1 MAADAEDAGIFFAPF
16 GLGGQGRELVSLVGG
31 GGKTT
36 LLRALG
42 RFLSRSGTTLLTTT
56 TKVAPNNLPLLLL
69 EGYEGPEEDTERI
82 RAALR
87 LHSPL
92 LAAQRHVRDGDREK
106 LEGLSPEAIDRLWS
120 SKAADFLICEADGAR
135 HKPLKAWA
143 DWEPPVPSQTTL
155 LCAVL
160 GADRLGEPLTEDCV
174 HRMALMTERFGFR
187 PGDVLTSDRLAA
199 LLESPHGYLK
209 NAPPAGRRIV
219 LLNRSD
225 LLPPARLDALARDFL
240 PRTARLLGSWDLLIL
255 GSLHELRIEAVLM
268 PRRGR

>member
-92 LAAQRHVRDGDREK
+92 LATQRHVRDGDREK
-106 LEGLSPEAIDRLWS
+106 LEGL
-120 SKAADFLICEADGAR
+120 
-135 HKPLKAWA
+135 
-143 DWEPPVPSQTTL
+143 
-155 LCAVL
+155 LC
-160 GADRLGEPLTEDCV
+160 R
-174 HRMALMTERFGFR
+174 
-187 PGDVLTSDRLAA
+187 
-199 LLESPHGYLK
+199 
-209 NAPPAGRRIV
+209 
-219 LLNRSD
+219 
-225 LLPPARLDALARDFL
+225 
-240 PRTARLLGSWDLLIL
+240 
-255 GSLHELRIEAVLM
+255 
-268 PRRGR
+268 

>member
-1 MAADAEDAGIFFAPF
+1 MVSDAKDAGAFFAPF
-16 GLGGQGRELVSLVGG
+16 GLGGRGQELVSLVGG

-36 LLRALG
+36 LLRTLG
-42 RFLSRSGTTLLTTT
+42 RVLSGRGTTLLTTT
-56 TKVAPNNLPLLLL
+56 TKMAPDDLPLLLM
-69 EGYEGPEEDTERI
+69 EGYEGPEEDVERI

-92 LAAQRHVRDGDREK
+92 LAAQRHVRDGERKK
-106 LEGLSPEAIDRLWS
+106 LEGFSPEAVDHLWS
-120 SKAADFLICEADGAR
+120 GRVADFLICEADGAR

-187 PGDVLTSDRLAA
+187 PGDVLTPDRLAA

-255 GSLHELRIEAVLM
+255 GSLHALRVEAVLT
-268 PRRGR
+268 PERGR

>member
-1 MAADAEDAGIFFAPF
+1 MAAGAEDVGAFFAPF
-16 GLGGQGRELVSLVGG
+16 GLGGRGQDLVSLVGG

-36 LLRALG
+36 LLRTLG

-56 TKVAPNNLPLLLL
+56 TKMAPDNLPLLLL
-69 EGYEGPEEDTERI
+69 EGCEGLEEDAERI
-82 RAALR
+82 RSALR

-92 LAAQRHVRDGDREK
+92 LTVQRHVREGDREK
-106 LEGLSPEAIDRLWS
+106 LEGLSPEAVDRLWTG
-120 SKAADFLICEADGAR
+120 KAADFLVCEADGAR

-143 DWEPPVPSQTTL
+143 DWEPPIPSRTTL

-187 PGDVLTSDRLAA
+187 PGDTLTPDRLAV
-199 LLESPHGYLK
+199 LLESHHGYLK

-240 PRTARLLGSWDLLIL
+240 PRTARLLSSWDLLIL
-255 GSLHELRIEAVLM
+255 GSLHALRVEAALM
-268 PRRGR
+268 PERGR